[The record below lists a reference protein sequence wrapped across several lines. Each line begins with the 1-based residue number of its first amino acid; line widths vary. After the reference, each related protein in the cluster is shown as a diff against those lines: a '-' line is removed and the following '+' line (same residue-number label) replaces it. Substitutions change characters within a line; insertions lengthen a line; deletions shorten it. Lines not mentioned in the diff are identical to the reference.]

1 MIKSEHG
8 ANTVG
13 TTRKKHKTTKRRQ
26 ARHLFNNYNVLYN
39 DNAFIINRPKRRF
52 FVIPKKII
60 KTKVLTA
67 NYSRQNDCEIIITG
81 IIIHAPCRNSKKE
94 KNNQIRNTKDFFL
107 FLY

>member
-1 MIKSEHG
+1 MAS
-8 ANTVG
+8 N
-13 TTRKKHKTTKRRQ
+13 KKTFLLKINVFKTKR
-26 ARHLFNNYNVLYN
+26 AYNK
-39 DNAFIINRPKRRF
+39 PPERRF